1 MRSSILLVAA
11 CVAAC
16 ATSGTTSGGAGHGSD
31 HGDHADHADHG
42 AAAAP
47 ATPPPEDLGLAR
59 APTCAHDA
67 PADECTQCHPERVE
81 EFRARGDWCAEHGRP
96 ESHCKLCHAGLEY
109 YVLPPLPPDA
119 DLVHLSRMGED
130 VPDISVHA
138 VKGKVTVFDYFAF
151 WCGPC
156 KAVDA
161 YIYGLLGYR
170 DDIAY
175 RKLNIMTWESPL
187 AQRALARASGLPY
200 VIVYGRDGKE
210 LARVRDVAEL
220 ARVIERAQ

>member
-1 MRSSILLVAA
+1 MRSWLLLAV
-11 CVAAC
+11 CTAAC
-16 ATSGTTSGGAGHGSD
+16 ATHGTPGGGAAGD
-31 HGDHADHADHG
+31 DHAAHADHG
-42 AAAAP
+42 AA
-47 ATPPPEDLGLAR
+47 PPPEDLGLAR

-67 PADECTQCHPERVE
+67 PADECTQCHPERAE
-81 EFRARGDWCAEHGRP
+81 EFRARGDWCPEHGRP

-109 YVLPPLPPDA
+109 YVLPPIPAGA

-130 VPDISVHA
+130 VPDLSVHA
-138 VKGKVTVFDYFAF
+138 VKGKITVFDYFAF

-161 YIYGLLGYR
+161 YIYGLLGHR

-175 RKLNIMTWESPL
+175 RKLNIMSWESPL

-200 VIVYGRDGKE
+200 VVVYGRDGQE
-210 LARVRDVAEL
+210 LARVRDVAAL
-220 ARVIERAQ
+220 ARVLERAP